1 MKSFVPGVFDRQ
13 PIGQSLLQTIRLLGE
28 YKGRQ
33 DLFTR
38 QSPQIL
44 RTLRQVAIVEST
56 EASNRIEGV
65 VAPRER
71 VKALVAGRTQPRNRS
86 EQEIAGYRDVLNTI
100 HAHHTAMDVTPNLLL
115 QLHRDLFQF
124 VPGGGGRWKPADNQI
139 TETHADGT
147 TVIRFT
153 PVQAHVVP
161 DAMAQLHDRF
171 AAVLAGGAVEPLLLI
186 PAYVLDFLCIHPFS
200 DGNGRMSR
208 LLTLLALY
216 RAGYEV
222 GRYVSLEALV
232 EDTKESYY
240 DTLRTSSRGWHDS
253 GHSLVPWWEY
263 FLGVVL
269 LTSYREF
276 ERRVG
281 TLSEKP
287 GAKREMIV
295 DAVGRLGSEF
305 KFADLE
311 RLLPSVSR
319 PTINRVL
326 RELRIRGD
334 IRCAKAGRDATWEKV
349 ALKT

>member
-1 MKSFVPGVFDRQ
+1 MKSFASGVFDRQ

-38 QSPQIL
+38 QSPQVL
-44 RTLRQVAIVEST
+44 RTLRQAAIVEST

-86 EQEIAGYRDVLNTI
+86 EQEIAGYRDALNTI
-100 HAHHTAMDVTPNLLL
+100 HAHHEAMDLTPNLVL

-124 VPGGGGRWKPADNQI
+124 VPGGGGRWKPSDNQI
-139 TETHADGT
+139 TETRADGT

-153 PVQAHVVP
+153 PVQTYAVP
-161 DAMAQLHDRF
+161 DAMAQLHERF
-171 AAVLAGGAVEPLLLI
+171 TATLEGGAVEPLLLI

-216 RAGYEV
+216 RAGYAV

-240 DTLRTSSRGWHDS
+240 DTLGTSSLGWHDA

-287 GAKREMIV
+287 GAKRDMIV
-295 DAVGRLGSEF
+295 DAVDRMGSQF

-319 PTINRVL
+319 PTINRIL

-334 IRCAKAGRDATWEKV
+334 IRCAKAGRDATWEK
-349 ALKT
+349 TPH